1 VNKKEYLEQA
11 ANERANQER
20 YEKFLKESRNID
32 VSQISVTANTQ
43 ITGQQIRRP
52 ESADGELFARIQL
65 AEGSFGL
72 EANNFYLGPYR
83 ARPTRLGFSDD
94 DPNRWEVYS
103 WVEVLAKLYQGQPH
117 IAAEHDL
124 VLHPAIVR
132 RITPIGFEDRVCGNP
147 IRPVFP
153 TPGVGQ
159 LNAPP
164 TTARVKQAVTPVESE
179 RSEEE
184 SVKKSAEAVAGV
196 AQEFD
201 TDGPSI
207 DDASESKLVADIL
220 KQPRQKQL
228 RQTLATLDE
237 QQFNAIRLPHNHDV
251 VIQGGPGT
259 GKSLVAAKR
268 VAYLLHEDAG
278 AAGLGDGRVMLA
290 GPSRA
295 YVHHVQ
301 RILRELHVPTDRFI
315 LTSIEDIF
323 SDLLGDTGLRSFTPN
338 RRPTSSRAANK
349 ELYEVCGF
357 VAEAFEGWYENTYI
371 ESLQSQRGSQPSKP
385 PLKDLTLGKKVMACY
400 EFLRMQEESRP
411 VIELCLRATNT
422 DHDSTAEEI
431 DFNVTN
437 RAKAW
442 VEWFQSLPASSNINA
457 DPDVQ
462 WLVAMLAWYLKPSD
476 GIQRF
481 ANVKHVIVDEAQ
493 DLQPVEWE
501 FLSTM
506 NGGHWTVIGD
516 VNQNSIGDKR
526 QIDKWRAVCR
536 QLDIPFNLMVLDRGY
551 RSTSGISQLAE
562 AVIGNA
568 APRSQSMLIDNECP
582 SLVKTTLNR
591 LAYEAVAEAMKNVT
605 SFPDGQNAIILPP
618 SFVDVFQEALNRA
631 AWRQQEDPLTWVVN
645 SNGLAKQIAVATPVQ
660 VRGLEFDSVVL
671 IQPGDFDDA
680 NQLYM
685 GITRAHR
692 KLSIV
697 HSKGFPP
704 KMHNALLKCM

>member
-1 VNKKEYLEQA
+1 MNKKEYLEQA

-32 VSQISVTANTQ
+32 VSQISVSANTQ
-43 ITGQQIRRP
+43 ITGQQIARP
-52 ESADGELFARIQL
+52 EAADGELFARIQL

-103 WVEVLAKLYQGQPH
+103 WVEVLAKVYQGQPH
-117 IAAEHDL
+117 LAPEDDL

-132 RITPIGFEDRVCGNP
+132 RITPIGFEDRVCGDP

-153 TPGVGQ
+153 APGVGQ

-164 TTARVKQAVTPVESE
+164 TTQRLRESAIKMASTSDQEETVSKPPGTETGVESE
-179 RSEEE
+179 TGSNDLVVNDR
-184 SVKKSAEAVAGV
+184 
-196 AQEFD
+196 
-201 TDGPSI
+201 T
-207 DDASESKLVADIL
+207 ESKLVAEIL

-278 AAGLGDGRVMLA
+278 AAGLGDGKVMLV

-295 YVHHVQ
+295 YTHHVQ

-315 LTSIEDIF
+315 LTSVEDIF

-338 RRPTSSRAANK
+338 RRPMSSRAANK
-349 ELYEVCGF
+349 ELYEMCGF
-357 VAEAFEGWYENTYI
+357 VVEAFEEWYEKTYI
-371 ESLQSQRGSQPSKP
+371 ESLQSQRGGQPSKP
-385 PLKDLTLGKKVMACY
+385 PFNDLTFGKKVMACFD
-400 EFLRMQEESRP
+400 FLRMEHESRP

-422 DHDSTAEEI
+422 DHDSTADEI

-442 VEWFQSLPASSNINA
+442 ADWFQSLPSASNISSDA
-457 DPDVQ
+457 DVQ
-462 WLVAMLAWYLKPSD
+462 WLVAMLAWYLKSSD
-476 GIQRF
+476 GSLRF

-526 QIDKWRAVCR
+526 QINTWRAVCR
-536 QLDIPFNLMVLDRGY
+536 QIDVPFNLMVLDRGY
-551 RSTSGISQLAE
+551 RSTTGISQLAE
-562 AVIGNA
+562 AIIGNE
-568 APRSQSMLIDNECP
+568 APRAQSVLVDNDCP
-582 SLVKTTLNR
+582 HLVKTTLNR
-591 LAYEAVAEAMKNVT
+591 LAHEAVVEALAHLMA
-605 SFPDGQNAIILPP
+605 FPDGQNAIIFPLGHT
-618 SFVDVFQEALNRA
+618 DVFQEVLNRA
-631 AWRQQEDPLTWVVN
+631 TWRQQENPLLWNVN
-645 SNGLAKQIAVATPVQ
+645 ANGQVKQVTVATPVQ

-704 KMHNALLKCM
+704 KMHNALVRCM

>member
-1 VNKKEYLEQA
+1 MNEKEYREQA

-32 VSQISVTANTQ
+32 VSQISVSANTQ
-43 ITGQQIRRP
+43 ITGQQIARP
-52 ESADGELFARIQL
+52 EAADGELFARIQL

-83 ARPTRLGFSDD
+83 ARPARLGFSQD

-103 WVEVLAKLYQGQPH
+103 WVEVLAKVYQGQPH
-117 IAAEHDL
+117 IAPEDDL

-132 RITPIGFEDRVCGNP
+132 RITPIGFEDSVCGIP

-153 TPGVGQ
+153 APGVGQ

-164 TTARVKQAVTPVESE
+164 INQPLR
-179 RSEEE
+179 
-184 SVKKSAEAVAGV
+184 KSATTVGSASEKEAAVATPPEVDTGV
-196 AQEFD
+196 EPEP
-201 TDGPSI
+201 GPDEPMGGDRGESTLV
-207 DDASESKLVADIL
+207 SEIL
-220 KQPRQKQL
+220 KQPRQRQL

-278 AAGLGDGRVMLA
+278 NAGLREGKVMLV

-295 YVHHVQ
+295 YKHHVQ

-315 LTSIEDIF
+315 LTSIEDTF

-338 RRPTSSRAANK
+338 RRPRSSRAANK
-349 ELYEVCGF
+349 ELYEICGF
-357 VAEAFEGWYENTYI
+357 VVEAFEEWYEKTYV
-371 ESLQSQRGSQPSKP
+371 ESLQSQRGGQPSKP
-385 PLKDLTLGKKVMACY
+385 PFNDLTFGKKVMACFD
-400 EFLRMQEESRP
+400 FLRMEHESRP

-422 DHDSTAEEI
+422 DHESTAEEI

-442 VEWFQSLPASSNINA
+442 VDWFQSLPTASNISSDA
-457 DPDVQ
+457 DVQ
-462 WLVAMLAWYLKPSD
+462 WLVAMLAWYLKSSD

-481 ANVKHVIVDEAQ
+481 AHVKHVIVDEAQ

-536 QLDIPFNLMVLDRGY
+536 QIDIPFNLMILDRGY

-562 AVIGNA
+562 AIIGNQ
-568 APRSQSMLIDNECP
+568 APRPQSVLVDNECP
-582 SLVKTTLNR
+582 HLVKTTLNR
-591 LAYEAVAEAMKNVT
+591 LAHEAVAEVLDHLKE
-605 SFPDGQNAIILPP
+605 FPDGQNAIILPLGH
-618 SFVDVFQEALNRA
+618 SDVFQEVLNRA
-631 AWRQQEDPLTWVVN
+631 TWRQQDDPLLWNVN
-645 SNGLAKQIAVATPVQ
+645 VNGQIKQVTVATPVQ

-671 IQPGDFDDA
+671 IQPGDFEDA

-704 KMHNALLKCM
+704 KMHNALLRCM